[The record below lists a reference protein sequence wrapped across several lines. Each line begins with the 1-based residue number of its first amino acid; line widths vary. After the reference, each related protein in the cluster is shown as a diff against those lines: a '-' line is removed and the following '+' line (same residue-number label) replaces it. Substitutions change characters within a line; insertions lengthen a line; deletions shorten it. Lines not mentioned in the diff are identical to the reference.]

1 MFLINIFRFDLKLYN
16 IVFFGDIS
24 YLSLRIKILKN
35 VFGCFIFVVNVSYFN
50 LVFICINGINRDV
63 YVCMYVKFYIIYLI

>member
-24 YLSLRIKILKN
+24 YISLRIKILKS
-35 VFGCFIFVVNVSYFN
+35 VFGCFIFVVKVSYFN
-50 LVFICINGINRDV
+50 LVFICINGINIDV
-63 YVCMYVKFYIIYLI
+63 YVCMYVKFYVIYLI